1 MKIAIAG
8 AGAIGAY
15 LGAKLVQAGCDVY
28 FIARGPH
35 LAAMKKNGLKVM
47 KSRY

>member
-15 LGAKLVQAGCDVY
+15 LGAKLLQADFDVY

-35 LAAMKKNGLKVM
+35 LEAMRANGLKIID
-47 KSRY
+47 